1 MALPADVT
9 YGTVRG
15 CLTTNGLSD
24 TPGLGA
30 PLGGY
35 VSFDPTPSYL
45 LHDDGETV
53 IRMRTR
59 IVPLDPADGTFVV
72 DDLIATDC
80 PALTPTD
87 WTYRVSFAGADRSL
101 SPFFINLAGG
111 SDVGIASVT
120 PVASSSGD
128 VTPNAIQE
136 AIAAAATD
144 ATTKANAAQAA
155 AETYADTVAGTAQ
168 AAAEAYAD
176 AAVAGFV
183 TDNGDGTLTIG
194 VAGLVTDNG
203 DGTLTIG

>member
-35 VSFDPTPSYL
+35 VSFDPIPSYL

-59 IVPLDPADGTFVV
+59 IVPLNPADGTFVV

-80 PALTPTD
+80 PVLTPTD

-101 SPFFINLAGG
+101 RPFFINLAGG

-128 VTPNAIQE
+128 VTPNAIQ
-136 AIAAAATD
+136 AIAIDSSAHLITTMSDGSTIDAGNILTATGEQGILPLLLTEGD
-144 ATTKANAAQAA
+144 PLPTDVPLPALLVWKP
-155 AETYADTVAGTAQ
+155 
-168 AAAEAYAD
+168 
-176 AAVAGFV
+176 V
-183 TDNGDGTLTIG
+183 TP
-194 VAGLVTDNG
+194 
-203 DGTLTIG
+203 